1 MSDMQSAIFNHAKEV
16 LECLEAHNFEA
27 YFVGGCVRDL
37 ILERDIGDI
46 DIATSASPENVQKIF
61 SNVIP
66 VGLQHGTVIVRHRQ
80 QSFEV
85 TTFRSEGTYSD
96 HRHPDSVTFL
106 TSIDKDLQRRDFTIN
121 ALAMDK
127 DGAIIDLF
135 HGRRDIADKIIRTVG
150 NGYDRFQED
159 PLRIVRA
166 LRFSSQLGFSIHQ
179 DTMTAMKQVK
189 QEIKNIAVERIK
201 QEIEKLFAGFDVQ
214 HGLFYLKEIRLQE
227 YLPVFEDKQRLLNNL
242 PDQMAPVPSFGALV
256 ALFHYLNPEITIQ
269 DWIRNWK
276 CSNKE
281 KYEAANLSRG
291 LEELKQNGLNNWLV
305 YKLSF
310 NHFSAFTVLANIL
323 FQEQLKLD
331 YLMDIYRELPIHSKG
346 DLMINGNEIKQ
357 LFPNRKSG
365 AWIKEIINAVEYSV
379 ITGQVNNNKN
389 DLKEW
394 IKWNPT
400 ATN

>member
-1 MSDMQSAIFNHAKEV
+1 MQSAIFNHAKEV